1 MASPTSEPR
10 ATIVR
15 RLRALRALVGS
26 WALSVPR
33 ARTGAAAAPPPL
45 RLAAE
50 LLELAAALDDLGQHS
65 LCIVARATAAALRR
79 LTDASTSPGIDAAAA
94 IDRSVSAVL
103 LAAETGM
110 PPQAAVSLFPVYR
123 AVQQVAGVD
132 GVHPADLWWPQS
144 GLTDEAIDRG
154 SSAGAPIDGAL
165 LADLESA
172 LLHLMRAPAAAGHV
186 RMQRICAAI
195 AQGSA
200 AAQALPWLLAQAVH
214 EALEEGLIPFDAPV
228 RRVGPRL
235 LALGRGRGLS
245 ASDERTLRRD
255 LMYHCAQAAGG
266 VAGPLPPTLSRLC
279 RALGLEP
286 VHDRWPAPAV
296 RPRGQAGPAQESA
309 VLRHAAVRTGAE
321 SWSSTPGA
329 SSLPPVPP
337 LPPAPPLPPVSPV
350 SPVPSAPARPLDALP
365 ALAEVIADLP
375 AAADLDLPAVDPAE
389 PAERAEPAKPVEPAN
404 PAEPALRGAVAPP
417 VDALPVLDAQAA
429 SAGSAWP
436 GDEVAPSTTQAP
448 TASVPTLGAETPW
461 LVLPRTAP
469 VLPSVDAGWRAGAG
483 SVGPGMERTDVEIL
497 LGEVDSIE
505 GAVRHGMSVVQRLR
519 RLTSWDGAAGEEG
532 EEGQALGC
540 LQQLDTAFG
549 QIDVATRR
557 MRAVT
562 APLTLPALIEPVDVL
577 WVPSGIERK

>member
-144 GLTDEAIDRG
+144 GLTDEAVDRG
-154 SSAGAPIDGAL
+154 SSAGAPIDDVL

-195 AQGSA
+195 AKGSA

-235 LALGRGRGLS
+235 LALGRGRGFS

-255 LMYHCAQAAGG
+255 LMFHCAQAAGA

-296 RPRGQAGPAQESA
+296 RPRGQAGPAQEAA

-321 SWSSTPGA
+321 PWSSTPGA

-337 LPPAPPLPPVSPV
+337 VPTSPPVPPVPPVPPAPERL
-350 SPVPSAPARPLDALP
+350 LDALP

-375 AAADLDLPAVDPAE
+375 AAADLDLAAVDTAE
-389 PAERAEPAKPVEPAN
+389 PAERVEPAKTV
-404 PAEPALRGAVAPP
+404 EPALRGAVAP

-436 GDEVAPSTTQAP
+436 GDEAASSTTQAP
-448 TASVPTLGAETPW
+448 TAPVPTLGAETPW
-461 LVLPRTAP
+461 LMLPRTAP

-519 RLTSWDGAAGEEG
+519 GLTSRDGAAGEEA

>member
-15 RLRALRALVGS
+15 RLRALRALGGS

-144 GLTDEAIDRG
+144 GLTDEAIDPG

-214 EALEEGLIPFDAPV
+214 EALEEGLMPFDAPV

-255 LMYHCAQAAGG
+255 LMYHCAQAAGA

-296 RPRGQAGPAQESA
+296 RPRGQAGSAQESA

-321 SWSSTPGA
+321 PWPSTPGA

-337 LPPAPPLPPVSPV
+337 VPPLPPV

-375 AAADLDLPAVDPAE
+375 AAADLDLAAVDPAE
-389 PAERAEPAKPVEPAN
+389 PAERAEPAKAAKPVEPAK
-404 PAEPALRGAVAPP
+404 PALRGAVAPP

-483 SVGPGMERTDVEIL
+483 AGSVGPGMERTDVEIL

-519 RLTSWDGAAGEEG
+519 RLTSWEGAAGEEA